1 MSVLLSDMDDMD
13 VAGAMLLIGTKND
26 ASDKPIFAS
35 TGAVGTKRKK
45 RDIIS
50 LTQVCA
56 PNQAKKKKKKAAPKN
71 KNKMGDSPTWSFS
84 GYDDDNWQMQEYYDI
99 DRANVPVNP
108 ERSPAQHSRASEAAS
123 VSPRKTKRKLL
134 VQTGKGVALKGAE
147 KPPPGNIKESKANA
161 AADPLVLSWRYVGPD
176 SAPSPD
182 RYELEI
188 EFLKRQ
194 IAEDTVK
201 LEEAVRR
208 KNEAVSLNRRE
219 AQRANRAVPAQQSS
233 RSASPGQQQRD
244 GASSSHPVNQSKV
257 ASALSAYTHHL
268 QKLSVDT
275 AASQTGA
282 KGASKKQLN
291 DRKRGKKPRR
301 SKKKA
306 ATSFISLTP
315 ITDGGKFKFA
325 ESRDFKVDEPD
336 DDTSIPPA
344 RKKMAEWEMQVNRGQ
359 WRRLR
364 RFTVQTMFWS
374 LRRGAQEKRRGVP
387 SGPGSSSVHI
397 EKALHGHRAQKSGRV
412 QAGEQEKNVGGAQRI
427 GSHHELVQQELHFQ
441 HVEEAA
447 RACEKQKS
455 KSKAP
460 RCINPLCA
468 ASYERQTQDKN
479 SNSHCR

>member
-364 RFTVQTMFWS
+364 RFTDC
-374 LRRGAQEKRRGVP
+374 RRCFGHCGAVHKKNDVGCQAAQEVRRYILKKHYMDIERKKVAEFKQANRKKT
-387 SGPGSSSVHI
+387 SEARRELARTMNLSNKSSISNMS
-397 EKALHGHRAQKSGRV
+397 KK
-412 QAGEQEKNVGGAQRI
+412 QR
-427 GSHHELVQQELHFQ
+427 ELVKN
-441 HVEEAA
+441 
-447 RACEKQKS
+447 R
-455 KSKAP
+455 KAKAKP
-460 RCINPLCA
+460 HA
-468 ASYERQTQDKN
+468 V
-479 SNSHCR
+479 